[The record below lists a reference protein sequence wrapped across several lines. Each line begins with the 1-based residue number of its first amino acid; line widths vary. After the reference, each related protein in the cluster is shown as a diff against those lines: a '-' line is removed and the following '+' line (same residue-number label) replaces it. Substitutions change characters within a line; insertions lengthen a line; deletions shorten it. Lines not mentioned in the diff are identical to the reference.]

1 MVHIEFFQEAGS
13 SNFTLRTTP
22 WGSTLSHGKI
32 TGPSSCELL
41 MVGGSMTPVQISA
54 SKHVPNAPPCT
65 QLSVGWCK
73 FPYCG
78 FAEPAWKPW
87 GPATPAPPPVPQIPP
102 PPPFPPPTWKPNWNL
117 TESTTIQ
124 PSGNTYFMPTH
135 PWGLISLDW
144 SVARGIWFANGRN
157 KTNCEE
163 VSANGCRKLKAAGL
177 AAKCFICKPAPS
189 APPHAPP

>member
-1 MVHIEFFQEAGS
+1 MGFPFFRA
-13 SNFTLRTTP
+13 
-22 WGSTLSHGKI
+22 
-32 TGPSSCELL
+32 
-41 MVGGSMTPVQISA
+41 A
-54 SKHVPNAPPCT
+54 PCT
-65 QLSVGWCK
+65 AAASIWKFSVASTAMVC
-73 FPYCG
+73 
-78 FAEPAWKPW
+78 AWN
-87 GPATPAPPPVPQIPP
+87 
-102 PPPFPPPTWKPNWNL
+102 FL

-163 VSANGCRKLKAAGL
+163 VSTNGCRKLKAAGL